1 MENTV
6 FKDPKDRQV
15 KHYYPKKK
23 AVTLSTGSGQKEIL
37 MAQRNP
43 GEGVLPCKWL
53 MGLAAG

>member
-43 GEGVLPCKWL
+43 GGGGTSL
-53 MGLAAG
+53 